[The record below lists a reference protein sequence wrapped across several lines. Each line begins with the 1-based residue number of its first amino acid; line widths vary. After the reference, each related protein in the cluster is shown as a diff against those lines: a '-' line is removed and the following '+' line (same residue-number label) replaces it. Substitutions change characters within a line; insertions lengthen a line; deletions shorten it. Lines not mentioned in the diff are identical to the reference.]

1 MTAKIQVRRDTAAVW
16 TSTNPTLSAGEFGY
30 ETDTGSLKI
39 GDGSTAWV
47 ALPYIYE
54 AP

>member
-1 MTAKIQVRRDTAAVW
+1 MSAKIQVRRDLSTAW
-16 TSTNPTLSAGEFGY
+16 TSINPVLAAGEFGY

-39 GDGSTAWV
+39 GNGSTAW
-47 ALPYIYE
+47 ASLPYIYE

>member
-1 MTAKIQVRRDTAAVW
+1 MTAKMQVRRDLSSEW
-16 TSTNPTLSAGEFGY
+16 TSVDPVLAAGEFGY
-30 ETDTGSLKI
+30 ETDTGNLKI
-39 GDGSTAWV
+39 GNGSSVWT